1 MKNEIAIPIEDLQ
14 AAMRV
19 NFSIYADNKVRLLK
33 TLEEQ
38 HGKAFVHYGGD
49 IYEDWYY
56 VLGYGIILFGF
67 SSKGDLRNEPPQ
79 QLIDTLKIQPCERE
93 QVAAAFDDFLVKW
106 KQKHSQEDIERH
118 THMFEYMSKEI
129 QTI

>member
-1 MKNEIAIPIEDLQ
+1 MKNEVEISIEDLQ

-33 TLEEQ
+33 TLQEQ
-38 HGKAFVHYGGD
+38 HGNAFVHYGGD
-49 IYEDWYY
+49 IYEDWYI
-56 VLGYGIILFGF
+56 VLGDGIILFGF

-79 QLIDTLKIQPCERE
+79 QFIDSLKIMPCKRE
-93 QVAAAFDDFLVKW
+93 QIAAAFEDFLSKW

-118 THMFEYMSKEI
+118 NHMFEYMSKEI
-129 QTI
+129 QAI